1 MALAGTSLQD
11 HHHFLRAAED
21 YRFDMVQ
28 TFNRLQMTEM
38 TLAEDLARNESAEAT
53 DRTRVDS
60 SNWGEMPVF
69 DLEPLGQEI
78 RWQAALHSG
87 MNIFAWLILAL
98 ILIPV
103 SARRLQL

>member
-1 MALAGTSLQD
+1 
-11 HHHFLRAAED
+11 
-21 YRFDMVQ
+21 MVQ

-60 SNWGEMPVF
+60 NWGEMPVF

-87 MNIFAWLILAL
+87 LNIFAWLILSL

-103 SARRLQL
+103 SARRLQP